1 MSTQAPRNHGS
12 SLTARRDVVLA
23 LLAALAGLVAIALPT
38 GYGWASAGVGA
49 VALTLLVVIVR
60 RRMGLERQIRQAAAE
75 WQLTIDSFDFPILTL
90 DGEGLVLRLNRAA
103 ATLSAK
109 LFVECLGRR
118 AAELGAGEPW
128 STADTLAARARD
140 RGRLR
145 KAEVHDPATGRT
157 WELTAQP
164 VSEADEVRP
173 SVTVIAQDVTDRLAR
188 ETQQRR
194 QEMLVALGA
203 LVAGVAHEVRNPL
216 FTISSCLAALEERL
230 AGKTE
235 HAEIFEA
242 LHRERDRLTSL
253 MQALLDYG
261 KPLKTELRPGSLVEM
276 MDELRGTCCA
286 PLADERRVELA
297 VSWGP
302 SLPRVSMDYG
312 SLYQAFR
319 NLMENAV
326 QHAPEG
332 GRVSLRLWRD
342 EDWVECE
349 VRDDGPG
356 FAPADLPHV
365 FEPFFSRRR
374 GGTGLGLAIARRV
387 VEEHGGTLEAASH
400 PEGGAVLRVRLPV
413 AENEPDAPSRPSSE
427 IQQPTLAS
435 EIN

>member
-1 MSTQAPRNHGS
+1 MT
-12 SLTARRDVVLA
+12 LA
-23 LLAALAGLVAIALPT
+23 LMAALAGLIAVALPT
-38 GYGWASAGVGA
+38 GYGWASAGFGA
-49 VALTLLVVIVR
+49 VVLTLLFIIVR

-109 LFVECLGRR
+109 PFVKCLGRR

-128 STADTLAARARD
+128 DTADSLAGRARD

-164 VSEADEVRP
+164 VSESTEARP

-188 ETQQRR
+188 EAQQRR
-194 QEMLVALGA
+194 QEMLATLGA

-216 FTISSCLAALEERL
+216 FTISSCLVTLEERL
-230 AGKTE
+230 AGPAE
-235 HAEIFEA
+235 HAEIFEV
-242 LHRERDRLTSL
+242 LHRERDRLSSL

-261 KPLKTELRPGSLVEM
+261 KPWEAELRPGSLVEM

-302 SLPRVSMDYG
+302 SLPRVPMDY
-312 SLYQAFR
+312 SRLYQAFR
-319 NLMENAV
+319 NLLENAV
-326 QHAPEG
+326 QHASQG

-342 EDWVECE
+342 EGWVECE

-387 VEEHGGTLEAASH
+387 VEEHGGTLEAANH

-413 AENEPDAPSRPSSE
+413 ADNEPKAPPRPSSE
-427 IQQPTLAS
+427 IQQPPLSS